1 MSNYYATVTALI
13 FTLVAFAHLV
23 RIIKRWAVQI
33 GPLSVSMSVSWVGLV
48 IASLIAIW
56 GFMQL
61 GQ

>member
-13 FTLVAFAHLV
+13 FTMVAIAHLV

-33 GPLSVSMSVSWVGLV
+33 GPLSVSISVSWVGLV

-56 GFMQL
+56 GFMLL

>member
-1 MSNYYATVTALI
+1 MSNYYTTVTALI
-13 FTLVAFAHLV
+13 FTMVAFAHLV

-56 GFMQL
+56 GFMLL